1 MQPVLNRIKILLTL
15 EEAFKTVLTSI
26 SYLLKPN
33 FFKPL
38 SGLKYLATMRYKMLL
53 FLLAGCC
60 HAFSQN
66 LVEIEKL
73 KNKLSVASSGKEKI
87 DLLNAISKIYSSAD
101 SANTFLYAD
110 KAALLAEQN
119 NYPYGIAQSLVNK
132 GSVMV
137 NKMRPKESF
146 AYFTRAQELF
156 SPQKNQLEL
165 AYLHTF
171 WGKAYSLAE
180 QPAVAISYFEK
191 ALPYFLSTKN
201 NDGQLAVYNN
211 LGVLYN
217 TLGERDKSIEY
228 YLKALKISEE
238 NNLPNVQMLSNN
250 LGKLFY
256 DTDNLAE
263 ARKYLLL
270 CIEQSKKASD
280 KLTLGKA
287 YINYGNLFVKEDNNA
302 RAIETWQQ
310 ARKSF
315 EEINFQRGI
324 QVCNN
329 NIGALYLR
337 QKKYKEAL
345 VFLNQSLAMSEEFK
359 SISGLALVQQNIGYA
374 HTYLNN
380 FPEALQWFTKA
391 EATAE
396 KGADIYTRGEIYNH
410 RAMLDSA
417 MGNYASAYRYQQ
429 QYLRIN
435 EKLAGEKVTKQVN
448 ELQTKYETA
457 KKENQINILNKD
469 NFIKSLEIE
478 NQQLELT
485 KNLYELSE
493 NKLALA
499 GANLEIVNNELD
511 IKTKNE
517 IILQQRLEA
526 GEKKRNIDSLKK
538 QSEIQVLSLRNQR
551 AEVARRNI
559 IIGGILFTM
568 LALSLLAFSYYK
580 RYKLKQESLH
590 KTQLLQEQ
598 ELATRAILSAEEN
611 ERKRIAA
618 ELHDGIG
625 QMMSVAKM
633 NLSVFENELIF
644 TDEKQKLAFENVINM
659 VDESCR
665 ELRSVSHQMMPNALL
680 KNGLANAV
688 REFIDKIDSRIIK
701 VSLHAEGLRDKM
713 DNDTESVLYRV
724 IQECVNN
731 VLKHSEANHLDIS
744 LIKDS
749 DGIAATI
756 EDNGKGFDSSK
767 SRHSEGIGFKNI
779 LSRINYLKGTVDI
792 NSRPGEGTLVAI
804 HVPVS

>member
-1 MQPVLNRIKILLTL
+1 
-15 EEAFKTVLTSI
+15 
-26 SYLLKPN
+26 
-33 FFKPL
+33 
-38 SGLKYLATMRYKMLL
+38 MRYKMLL
-53 FLLAGCC
+53 FVLACC
-60 HAFSQN
+60 SHAYSQN
-66 LVEIEKL
+66 IQEIEKL
-73 KNKLSVASSGKEKI
+73 KNKLTAASSGREKT

-110 KAALLAEQN
+110 KAAAQAEQVS
-119 NYPYGIAQSLVNK
+119 YPYGLAQSLVNK
-132 GSVMV
+132 GSLLV

-146 AYFTRAQELF
+146 VYFTRAQELF
-156 SPQKNQLEL
+156 NPQKNQLEL

-180 QPAVAISYFEK
+180 QPAAAINYFEK
-191 ALPYFLSTKN
+191 ALPYFLFTKN
-201 NDGQLAVYNN
+201 KDGQLAVYNN

-217 TLGERDKSIEY
+217 TLGERDKSIEF

-238 NNLPNVQMLSNN
+238 NNLPNIQMLSNN
-250 LGKLFY
+250 IGKLFY

-263 ARKYLLL
+263 SRKYFLL
-270 CIEQSKKASD
+270 CIEQSKNESD
-280 KLTLGKA
+280 KLTLGKG
-287 YINYGNLFVKEDNNA
+287 YLNYGNLLVKEDNNA
-302 RAIETWQQ
+302 RAIEYWQE

-315 EEINFQRGI
+315 IDVNFQRGI
-324 QVCNN
+324 QVCINN
-329 NIGALYLR
+329 LGAIYLR

-345 VFLNQSLAMSEEFK
+345 VYLNQSLSMSEEFK

-391 EATAE
+391 ETTAD
-396 KGADIYTRGEIYNH
+396 KGADMYTRGEIYNH

-457 KKENQINILNKD
+457 KKENRISILNRD

-485 KNLYELSE
+485 KNLYTLSK

-499 GANLEIVNNELD
+499 GANLEIVNKELD
-511 IKTKNE
+511 IKTQKE
-517 IILQQRLEA
+517 VILQQRVDA
-526 GEKKRNIDSLKK
+526 GEKKRNIDSLRK
-538 QSEIQVLSLRNQR
+538 QSEIQELSLKNQR

-559 IIGGILFTM
+559 IIAGILITM
-568 LALSLLAFSYYK
+568 LAFSLLAFSYYK
-580 RYKLKQESLH
+580 RYKLKQESQH

-598 ELATRAILSAEEN
+598 EQATRAILFAEEN

-633 NLSVFENELIF
+633 NLSVFENELLF

-701 VSLHAEGLRDKM
+701 VSLHAEGLKEKM

-731 VLKHSEANHLDIS
+731 VLKHSGANHLDIS
-744 LIKDS
+744 LIKDR

-756 EDNGKGFDSSK
+756 EDNGQGFDTNESH
-767 SRHSEGIGFKNI
+767 RGEGIGFKNI

-804 HVPVS
+804 HIPVS

>member
-1 MQPVLNRIKILLTL
+1 
-15 EEAFKTVLTSI
+15 
-26 SYLLKPN
+26 
-33 FFKPL
+33 
-38 SGLKYLATMRYKMLL
+38 MRYKMLL
-53 FLLAGCC
+53 FVLACC
-60 HAFSQN
+60 SHAYSQN
-66 LVEIEKL
+66 IQEIEKL
-73 KNKLSVASSGKEKI
+73 KNKLTAASSGREKT

-110 KAALLAEQN
+110 KAAAQAEQVS
-119 NYPYGIAQSLVNK
+119 YPYGLAQSLVNK
-132 GSVMV
+132 GSLLV

-146 AYFTRAQELF
+146 VYFTRAQELF
-156 SPQKNQLEL
+156 NPQKNQLEL

-180 QPAVAISYFEK
+180 QPAAAINYFEK
-191 ALPYFLSTKN
+191 ALPYFLFTKN
-201 NDGQLAVYNN
+201 KDGQLAVYNN

-217 TLGERDKSIEY
+217 TLGERDKSIEF

-238 NNLPNVQMLSNN
+238 NNLPNIQMLSNN
-250 LGKLFY
+250 IGKLFY

-263 ARKYLLL
+263 SRKYFLL
-270 CIEQSKKASD
+270 CIEQSKNESD
-280 KLTLGKA
+280 KLTLGKG
-287 YINYGNLFVKEDNNA
+287 YLNYGNLLVKEDNNA
-302 RAIETWQQ
+302 RAIEYWQE

-315 EEINFQRGI
+315 IDVNFQRGI
-324 QVCNN
+324 QVCINN
-329 NIGALYLR
+329 LGAIYLR

-345 VFLNQSLAMSEEFK
+345 VYLNQSLSMSEEFK

-391 EATAE
+391 ETTAD
-396 KGADIYTRGEIYNH
+396 KGADMYTRGEIYNH

-457 KKENQINILNKD
+457 KKENRISILNRD

-485 KNLYELSE
+485 KNLYTLSK

-499 GANLEIVNNELD
+499 GANLEIVNKELD
-511 IKTKNE
+511 IKTQKE
-517 IILQQRLEA
+517 VILQQRVDA
-526 GEKKRNIDSLKK
+526 GEKKRNIDSLRK
-538 QSEIQVLSLRNQR
+538 QSEIQELSLKNQR

-559 IIGGILFTM
+559 IIAGILITV
-568 LALSLLAFSYYK
+568 LAFSLLAFSYYK
-580 RYKLKQESLH
+580 RYKLKQESQH

-598 ELATRAILSAEEN
+598 EQATRAILFAEEN

-633 NLSVFENELIF
+633 NLSVFENELLF

-701 VSLHAEGLRDKM
+701 VSLHAEGLKEKM

-731 VLKHSEANHLDIS
+731 VLKHSGANHLDIS
-744 LIKDS
+744 LIKDR

-756 EDNGKGFDSSK
+756 EDNGQGFDTNESH
-767 SRHSEGIGFKNI
+767 RGEGIGFKNI

-804 HVPVS
+804 HIPVS

>member
-1 MQPVLNRIKILLTL
+1 
-15 EEAFKTVLTSI
+15 
-26 SYLLKPN
+26 
-33 FFKPL
+33 
-38 SGLKYLATMRYKMLL
+38 MRYKMLL
-53 FLLAGCC
+53 FLLACCC

-66 LVEIEKL
+66 ISEIEKL
-73 KNKLSVASSGKEKI
+73 KNKLSTISSAKEKTDI
-87 DLLNAISKIYSSAD
+87 LNAISKIYSSVD
-101 SANTFLYAD
+101 SANTFFYAD
-110 KAALLAEQN
+110 KAAALAQQIS
-119 NYPYGIAQSLVNK
+119 YPYGLAQSQANK
-132 GSVMV
+132 GSLLV

-146 AYFTRAQELF
+146 TYFTRAQELF
-156 SPQKNQLEL
+156 NPQKNQLEL
-165 AYLHTF
+165 AHLNVFRGRAH
-171 WGKAYSLAE
+171 SIAE
-180 QPAVAISYFEK
+180 QPVVAIGFFEK
-191 ALPYFLSTKN
+191 ALPYFLSTQN
-201 NDGQLAVYNN
+201 NEGLLAVYNN
-211 LGVLYN
+211 LGVVYN
-217 TLGERDKSIEY
+217 NLGESSTAIEY
-228 YLKALKISEE
+228 FLKALKISEQ
-238 NNLPNVQMLSNN
+238 NKLPNNHLLLNN

-256 DTDNLAE
+256 DTDNFAE
-263 ARKYLLL
+263 ARKYFLL
-270 CIEQSKKASD
+270 CISESKLASD
-280 KLTLGKA
+280 VMTLGKA
-287 YINYGNLFVKEDNNA
+287 QLNYGNLFIKEDNSA
-302 RAIETWQQ
+302 RAIEFWQQ
-310 ARKSF
+310 ARTNFEQISF
-315 EEINFQRGI
+315 KRGI
-324 QVCNN
+324 QICINN
-329 NIGALYLR
+329 LGALYLR
-337 QKKYKEAL
+337 QKKYSEAL
-345 VFLNQSLAMSEEFK
+345 PLLTQAVKMAEESKNF
-359 SISGLALVQQNIGYA
+359 SSLALVQQNIGYA
-374 HTYLNN
+374 YTHLNN
-380 FPEALQWFTKA
+380 YPEALGWFTKA
-391 EATAE
+391 EATADA
-396 KGADIYTRGEIYNH
+396 GTDLYPRGEVYNH

-457 KKENQINILNKD
+457 KKENRISILNKD

-485 KNLYELSE
+485 KNLYALSE
-493 NKLALA
+493 NKLALT
-499 GANLEIVNNELD
+499 GANLKIVNNELD
-511 IKTKNE
+511 IKTQNE
-517 IILQQRLEA
+517 IILQQRLDA
-526 GEKKRNIDSLKK
+526 VEKKRNIDSLKK
-538 QSEIQVLSLRNQR
+538 QSEIQALSLKNQR
-551 AEVARRNI
+551 AEVARRNL

-568 LALSLLAFSYYK
+568 LVLTLLAFSYYK

-598 ELATRAILSAEEN
+598 EQATRAILSAEEN

-633 NLSVFENELIF
+633 NLSVFENELPF

-659 VDESCR
+659 IDESCR

-701 VSLHAEGLRDKM
+701 VSLHAEGLREKM

-744 LIKDS
+744 LIKDT

-756 EDNGKGFDSSK
+756 EDNGKGFDSGK
-767 SRHSEGIGFKNI
+767 FRHGEGIGFKNI

-804 HVPVS
+804 HIPVV